1 MTSNKLILL
10 RCNTFMQPSS
20 NIGMP
25 EMSGLA
31 WIVDE
36 ETKLLFASDAFYKH
50 FGVREEHCIGQ
61 KITTII
67 PSSVMHSV
75 YEKHIEVLAGG
86 ELVETVE
93 RIRWADGSQLLFYIN
108 IFPITS
114 PSGKKWMG
122 VQAVNVP
129 DTQYLEKELQQA
141 KERLLNLSRATSD
154 AIWEW
159 DMQSGQIFRN
169 DTLMEMIGYQ
179 WDNSKGLSWWLRRI
193 HPEDRDRVA
202 DKVKAAT
209 DNHYKSWED
218 EYRFKCAD
226 GHYKD
231 VRDKGFVVYENGL
244 PVKMIGSL
252 QDVSHLKQLQNEL
265 ADERLRKQKEI
276 AETVI
281 RAQEKEKT
289 RIGHEL
295 HDNVNQI
302 LLTAK
307 LFVDKFSSDCPEQL
321 QLKDKSSN
329 YLVLAIEEIRKLSK
343 ELVAP
348 QLKEESLVDNIHQL
362 VHDIQL
368 AGALTIHFTHEP
380 LADRLSSGKK
390 ITLFRIIQEQ
400 LKNILKHSKA
410 TVTHIIL
417 QAKGDDMM
425 LVIKDNGNGFDP
437 RQTYQGIGFSNI
449 NERTQ
454 FYNGAVTV
462 DAAPGEGC
470 TLCVTIPV
478 EENENASQES

>member
-1 MTSNKLILL
+1 
-10 RCNTFMQPSS
+10 
-20 NIGMP
+20 MP
-25 EMSGLA
+25 GLA

-36 ETKLLFASDAFYKH
+36 EKNLLFASDAFYRH
-50 FGVREEHCIGQ
+50 FGLSEQDCIGQ
-61 KITTII
+61 KITTIV
-67 PSSVMHSV
+67 PSSVMHDV
-75 YEKHIEVLAGG
+75 YEKHMEVLAGG
-86 ELVETVE
+86 ELVETIE
-93 RIRWADGSQLLFYIN
+93 RIKWADGSQLLFYIN

-114 PSGKKWMG
+114 PSGKKWLG
-122 VQAVNVP
+122 VQAINVP
-129 DTQYLEKELQQA
+129 DTHRLQKELQQA

-159 DMQSGQIFRN
+159 DMQTGQIFRN
-169 DTLMEMIGYQ
+169 DTLMQMIGYQ

-202 DKVKAAT
+202 DKVRAAT

-265 ADERLRKQKEI
+265 ADERLRRQKEI

-307 LFVDKFSSDCPEQL
+307 LFVDKFSSDCPEQQ
-321 QLKDKSSN
+321 QLKEKSSN
-329 YLVLAIEEIRKLSK
+329 YLLLAIEEIRKLSR

-348 QLKEESLVDNIHQL
+348 QLKEDSLINNIKQL
-362 VHDIQL
+362 VQDIQL
-368 AGALTIHFTHEP
+368 AGALNIQFSYDP
-380 LADRLSSGKK
+380 LADRLSTGKK
-390 ITLFRIIQEQ
+390 ITLFRIVQEQ

-410 TVTHIIL
+410 TDTQVALEIE
-417 QAKGDDMM
+417 GDDIK
-425 LVIKDNGNGFDP
+425 LKIKDNGNGFDP

-454 FYNGAVTV
+454 FYNGSVTV
-462 DAAPGEGC
+462 EAAPGNGC
-470 TLCVTIPV
+470 MLCVTIPL
-478 EENENASQES
+478 EENEGEAEENINGQTIF